1 LEGSKKEVA
10 QMNLNKTQLAMVDT
24 ETNNLPVYRDE
35 DGSPDFTD
43 VIATDVGIILLDGI
57 NDPNPVTHE
66 FSFQMNEYDFRWN
79 SDPEALRIN
88 GYDHEARNGLPVTDS
103 REAAEKYKVMAELLR
118 GRTLVA
124 SNTAFDEGVLR
135 NAFISHG
142 VCRPTGVRGEHW
154 EPWAKRMVD
163 VRAFS
168 HLLMWKMGLENASVQ
183 TSYEFLV
190 KHNLAPSI
198 QGHRALNDAWK
209 ALAIV
214 KHFSENLGWV

>member
-1 LEGSKKEVA
+1 
-10 QMNLNKTQLAMVDT
+10 MNLKKTQLAVVDT
-24 ETNNLPVYRDE
+24 ETNNLPDYRDE
-35 DGSPDFTD
+35 DGSPDFTR

-66 FSFQMNEYDFRWN
+66 FWFQLNEHDFRWN

-88 GYDHEARNGLPVTDS
+88 GYDHEARKGLPVTDS
-103 REAAEKYKVMAELLR
+103 REAAEKYKVIAELLR

-154 EPWAKRMVD
+154 EPWAKRMID
-163 VRAFS
+163 VRACS
-168 HLLMWKMGLENASVQ
+168 HMMMWWHGTKNASVQ
-183 TSYEFLV
+183 TAYDYLV
-190 KHNLAPSI
+190 ETYGWPQL

-209 ALAIV
+209 ALRV
-214 KHFSENLGWV
+214 LGHIEGYSKDYE